1 MRTGDALIFCLR
13 QTEIWVAGLGLRCS
27 RWEAEAGIFETELCL
42 GELCNARGEIKVGE
56 FVGGG
61 SRKVPRAFIHTI
73 LLLKNQSTRSWND
86 RLMLNWVNR

>member
-13 QTEIWVAGLGLRCS
+13 QTEVWDAGLGLRYS

-42 GELCNARGEIKVGE
+42 GELYNAWGKIKEGE

-61 SRKVPRAFIHTI
+61 SRKLP
-73 LLLKNQSTRSWND
+73 
-86 RLMLNWVNR
+86 